1 MPAYDYVCKDCGKP
15 FMVRMSISAYSQ
27 GAAPPCPS
35 CESANVERSF
45 GAVNVLTA
53 TRGGG
58 ASAASCGP
66 VGSGF
71 S

>member
-15 FMVRMSISAYSQ
+15 FMVRMSISAYSA
-27 GAAPPCPS
+27 GDVPPCPA

-45 GAVNVLTA
+45 GKVNVLTA
-53 TRGGG
+53 GRGGS
-58 ASAASCGP
+58 SAASCGP